1 MGETSTNRKKT
12 IWILYCSRKGG
23 HTYPVKALDTYI
35 TENYNSN
42 FSTKVINLLDILP
55 TASLIEKL
63 GRYGDLK
70 FRRTWR
76 YGYKNLQAEN
86 PVFLEIWRWVQGLL
100 FNLDGLHK
108 KLSTLAGKPDLIVS
122 IQPEVNV
129 LSPFFKK
136 WYSVPIHTIII
147 DLAVHGL
154 WLDKMIDHYYVFNS
168 ILSSE
173 LQKRGINLSH
183 ITVSGVPLRPS
194 FSNIVKKDPKVIREK
209 LGISDELPTLLLLG
223 GLLGAMVDFNQV
235 IQSIIDLDLPLQLL
249 VIYGK
254 NEKSREKFSQMR
266 QNSKTVI
273 YPYGIVSNMDE
284 MMWAAD
290 LVISKPGSV
299 TMAESLA
306 LDKPMLVILPEAG
319 SFQEFRF
326 AQFLQENGAG
336 RWIEKPDAAG
346 PAVKEILFTPN
357 LYQTMKANAQ
367 KLGRQSLT
375 ANNTIMENLIKS
387 LN

>member
-1 MGETSTNRKKT
+1 MEKVSFNHKKT
-12 IWILYCSRKGG
+12 IWILYGSRKGG
-23 HTYPVKALDTYI
+23 HTYPVKALDSYI

-42 FSTKVINLLDILP
+42 FNPKVINLLDILP

-86 PVFLEIWRWVQGLL
+86 PFFLEIWRWLESLL
-100 FNLDGLHK
+100 FNLDNLHD
-108 KLSTLAGKPDLIVS
+108 KLSNLVGKPDLIVS

-129 LSPFFKK
+129 LSPFFKQ
-136 WYSVPIHTIII
+136 WYNVPIHTIII
-147 DLAVHGL
+147 DLAIHGL
-154 WLDKMIDHYYVFNS
+154 WLDKRIDHYYVFNS
-168 ILSSE
+168 ILSDE
-173 LQKRGINLSH
+173 LKKRGISPSR
-183 ITVSGVPLRPS
+183 ITVSGIPLRPS
-194 FSNIVKKDPKVIREK
+194 FSQIVKSEPKQIRKK
-209 LGISDELPTLLLLG
+209 LGISQELPTILLLG
-223 GLLGAMVDFNQV
+223 GLLGAMVDFDRV
-235 IQSIIDLDLPLQLL
+235 IQSIIELDLPLQLL
-249 VIYGK
+249 VIFGK
-254 NEKSREKFSQMR
+254 NEKSREKFSEMQ

-273 YPYGIVSNMDE
+273 YPYGVVSNMDE
-284 MMWAAD
+284 MIWAAD
-290 LVISKPGSV
+290 LVVSKPGSV
-299 TMAESLA
+299 TMSESLA

-336 RWIEKPDAAG
+336 RWIERPR
-346 PAVKEILFTPN
+346 AVGTVIKEILFTPS

-375 ANNTIMENLIKS
+375 ANKTIMENLIKS